1 MLVLLSRSFQFPF
14 SGLWFVVFSF
24 WFPVS
29 SFQFL
34 VCGSEKKVFFSDL
47 ICVFQ
52 TIFELEGN
60 VLKQTQRGIKDK
72 DFISTIEREF
82 TSDGL
87 TAVCE
92 MNGQIV
98 K

>member
-1 MLVLLSRSFQFPF
+1 LWFSVSGFQFP
-14 SGLWFVVFSF
+14 VFSF
-24 WFPVS
+24 WFV
-29 SFQFL
+29 
-34 VCGSEKKVFFSDL
+34 VSEKKVFFSDL